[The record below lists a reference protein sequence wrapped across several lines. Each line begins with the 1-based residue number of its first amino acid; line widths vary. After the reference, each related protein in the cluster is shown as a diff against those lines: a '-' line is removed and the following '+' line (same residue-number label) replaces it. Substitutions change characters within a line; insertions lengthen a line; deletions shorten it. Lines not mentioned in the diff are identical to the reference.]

1 MCPRLVP
8 PFWRTEQGAE
18 RLAGFLWRRY
28 ANLFGPS
35 FLFCIGKDGLVK
47 RKLKEFDMNTPIPFE
62 YEGKSV
68 RVVNKEG
75 EPWWVAK
82 DVCDVLGLTN
92 ATVAIQSLDADEVT
106 KFNLGGLQGE
116 TNIINEPGLYSL
128 ILRSRKPEAK
138 AFKRWITH
146 EVLPSIR
153 QKGEYV
159 APETQSVPDAIEA
172 ALIDEIEAL
181 PPIERAKLQIVMNK
195 PDFSERLAIVAESK
209 LAEEVNA
216 MSQNPDPAL
225 PPKRLPVKSK
235 TAGTNGQFMDD
246 AELCETLQISVVTLR
261 RYMQSGPPRKRYAN
275 TGDIRTIRHI
285 TVGGMRRWNRE
296 SAMAFING
304 EEG

>member
-1 MCPRLVP
+1 
-8 PFWRTEQGAE
+8 
-18 RLAGFLWRRY
+18 
-28 ANLFGPS
+28 
-35 FLFCIGKDGLVK
+35 
-47 RKLKEFDMNTPIPFE
+47 MNTLIPFE

-82 DVCDVLGLTN
+82 DVCDILGLTDARKSVN
-92 ATVAIQSLDADEVT
+92 LLDKDERNSIPVADSMARMQ
-106 KFNLGGLQGE
+106 N

-172 ALIDEIEAL
+172 ALINEIEAL

-209 LAEEVNA
+209 LTEEVNA
-216 MSQNPDPAL
+216 MLQNSDPAL
-225 PPKRLPVKSK
+225 SPKRLPTKSK

-246 AELCETLQISVVTLR
+246 AELCEKLLISIVTLR
-261 RYMQSGPPRKRYAN
+261 KYMQSGPPRKRYAN

-304 EEG
+304 EED